1 MIRIVMREEA
11 SLAKKVRISKNR
23 KALKKV
29 LIYTFLTLGGVTMIL
44 PFLWMISTSLKSFN
58 SVFIFNISAVQWIP
72 HPMYWKNYLDVWKVV
87 PFARFY
93 LNSIFVC
100 VCVTFGQVATS
111 ALAAYAFAR
120 LRFPGRDKLFFAYLA
135 TMMIPGSVTMI
146 PVFTMMSM
154 FGWIDSYKAL
164 IIPAIFSAYGT
175 FLLRQFFMTLPRDL
189 EDAAKIDGC
198 SLWGI
203 FWRVILPLSHTAL
216 ATLTIFVS
224 LGNWVSF
231 MWPLLVTNSIEKKTL
246 PIGLAYFQEL
256 YQYAQPDWGLLMAG
270 SLVTM
275 VPIIIVFLFNQRFF
289 IEGIKLT
296 GMKG

>member
-1 MIRIVMREEA
+1 MREEA
-11 SLAKKVRISKNR
+11 LLAKKAKYSIK
-23 KALKKV
+23 KKILKFFFIYAF
-29 LIYTFLTLGGVTMIL
+29 LILGGVTMIL
-44 PFLWMISTSLKSFN
+44 PFLWMISTSLKSYN
-58 SVFIFNISAVQWIP
+58 SVFVFNLARIQWIP
-72 HPMYWKNYLDVWKVV
+72 RPIYWKNYVDVWKAV

-100 VCVTFGQVATS
+100 VAVTFGQVATS

-120 LRFPGRDKLFFAYLA
+120 LKFPGRDKLFFAYLA
-135 TMMIPGSVTMI
+135 TMMIPGSVTMV
-146 PVFTMMSM
+146 PVFTMMSV

-198 SLWGI
+198 SLWGV
-203 FWRVILPLSHTAL
+203 FWRVILPLSKTSL

>member
-1 MIRIVMREEA
+1 MRYGPDVTEKIRD
-11 SLAKKVRISKNR
+11 SRIPGI
-23 KALKKV
+23 LKKACIYAF
-29 LIYTFLTLGGVTMIL
+29 LIAGGLTMII
-44 PFLWMISTSLKSFN
+44 PFIWMLSTSLKSYS
-58 SVFIFNISAVQWIP
+58 SVFIFNVGDIQWLP
-72 HPMYWKNYLDVWKVV
+72 QPVYWKNYIDVWKVV

-93 LNSIFVC
+93 ANSIFV
-100 VCVTFGQVATS
+100 VVLVTLGQVATS
-111 ALAAYAFAR
+111 AGAAYAFSR
-120 LRFPGRDKLFFAYLA
+120 LRFPGRDKIFFAYLA

-146 PVFTMMSM
+146 PVFALMRT
-154 FGWIDSYKAL
+154 FGWIDTYKAL

-175 FLLRQFFMTLPRDL
+175 FLLRQFFMTIPRDL

-203 FWRVILPLSHTAL
+203 FWRVIMPLSHTAI

-231 MWPLLVTNSIEKKTL
+231 MWPLLVTNSIEKRTL
-246 PIGLAYFQEL
+246 PVGLAYFQEL

-270 SLVTM
+270 SLITM
-275 VPIIIVFLFNQRFF
+275 VPVIIIFLFNQRFF
-289 IEGIKLT
+289 VEGIKLT

>member
-1 MIRIVMREEA
+1 MRDEKL
-11 SLAKKVRISKNR
+11 LAKKVKNVR
-23 KALKKV
+23 QKKALKTS
-29 LIYTFLTLGGVTMIL
+29 LIYVFLVLGGVTMIL
-44 PFLWMISTSLKSFN
+44 PFLWMVSTSLKSYN
-58 SVFIFNISAVQWIP
+58 SVFIFNIKDIQWLP
-72 HPMYWKNYLDVWKVV
+72 NPVYWKNYIDVWNVV

-93 LNSIFVC
+93 VNSIFVC
-100 VCVTFGQVATS
+100 VAVTFGQVATS
-111 ALAAYAFAR
+111 AFAAYAFAR

-146 PVFTMMSM
+146 PVFALMRT

-164 IIPAIFSAYGT
+164 IIPSIFTAYGT

-203 FWRVILPLSHTAL
+203 FWRVILPLSNTAL

-231 MWPLLVTNSIEKKTL
+231 MWPLLVTNSIEKRTL

-270 SLVTM
+270 SLITM

>member
-1 MIRIVMREEA
+1 MQYRDDI
-11 SLAKKVRISKNR
+11 KKKLVSGRAR
-23 KALKKV
+23 
-29 LIYTFLTLGGVTMIL
+29 TFLNKSAIYAFLIIGGVTMVI
-44 PFLWMISTSLKSFN
+44 PFIWMLSTSLKPYS
-58 SVFIFNISAVQWIP
+58 SVFIFNVGDIQWFP
-72 HPMYWKNYLDVWKVV
+72 SPVYWKNYIDVWRVV

-93 LNSIFVC
+93 ANSIFIVI
-100 VCVTFGQVATS
+100 CVTLGQVVTS
-111 ALAAYAFAR
+111 AGAAYAFSR
-120 LRFPGRDKLFFAYLA
+120 LKFPGRDKIFFAYLA

-146 PVFTMMSM
+146 PVFALMRA
-154 FGWIDSYKAL
+154 FGWIDTYKAL

-175 FLLRQFFMTLPRDL
+175 FLLRQFFMTIPRDL

-203 FWRVILPLSHTAL
+203 FWRVIMPLSHTAI

-231 MWPLLVTNSIEKKTL
+231 MWPLLVTNSIEKRTL
-246 PIGLAYFQEL
+246 PVGLAYFQEL

-270 SLVTM
+270 SLITM
-275 VPIIIVFLFNQRFF
+275 VPIIIIFLFNQRFF
-289 IEGIKLT
+289 VEGIKLT